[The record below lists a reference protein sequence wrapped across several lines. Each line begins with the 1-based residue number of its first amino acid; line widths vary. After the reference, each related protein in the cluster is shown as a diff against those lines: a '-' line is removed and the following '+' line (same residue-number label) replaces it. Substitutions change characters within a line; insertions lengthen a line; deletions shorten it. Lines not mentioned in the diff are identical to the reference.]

1 MSEIPGMIHHFLET
15 SAARFPDKP
24 AIIHGRGRHTYAA
37 VNRLANHLANR
48 LLDRGVNPGDRIA
61 LLSEN
66 SLEYVLG
73 FYAVL
78 KAGCVAVP
86 LNTEIKPDALVKTLR
101 LLEAKVFLAS
111 RKFERV
117 ARSID
122 LSPPNIDLIVL
133 TPSGIQ
139 GPSPCIHA
147 NDRSRGPSDRR
158 DLDLGLAINPRSCAV
173 IIFTSGSE
181 GQPKGVMLSHAN
193 VAANTKSIV
202 DYLALT
208 ADDVQMAVLPF
219 FYVMGKSLLNTHFA
233 VGGTVVINNQF
244 AYAAAVLKQMAE
256 EKVTGFSGVPSTY
269 AQLLFKSPLADYRDR
284 LPALRYCTQA
294 GGHMPR
300 SIKLALLD
308 VLPPQTKLVV
318 MYGATE
324 ASARLSYLPPEFLR
338 AKIDSIG
345 LPIPG
350 VTMNVVS
357 PEGQVLGPDESG
369 ELVARGENIM
379 LGYFRDDEATRK
391 VLDRHGYHTG
401 DLGFRDKDGFFFVTG
416 RKDNQVKIDG
426 HRVNLQEIED
436 VIVESGRASEG
447 LVFAVA
453 DGSRDLMLAG
463 LAVPRAEGPETEG
476 VILEYCRAKLAK
488 YKVPRFLYA
497 IDAIPKNSSGKP
509 DRAKALQIFRERHD
523 RGRYL
528 NVPRSPE

>member
-1 MSEIPGMIHHFLET
+1 MTEIPGLIHRFLEA
-15 SAARFPDKP
+15 SAARYPDKA
-24 AIIHGRGRHTYAA
+24 AIVHGRGRHTYAA
-37 VNRLANHLANR
+37 VNRLANRLAHR
-48 LLDRGVNPGDRIA
+48 LLGQGVRPGDRIA

-66 SLEYVLG
+66 SLEYVFG
-73 FYAVL
+73 FYGIL

-86 LNTEIKPDALVKTLR
+86 LNTELKPDGLVRTLQV
-101 LLEAKVFLAS
+101 LEAKALLVS
-111 RKFERV
+111 RKFERA

-122 LSPPNIDLIVL
+122 LSPFHTDLTVL
-133 TPSGIQ
+133 APSGVADPAADMSAD
-139 GPSPCIHA
+139 G
-147 NDRSRGPSDRR
+147 RGPGSSDRLDR
-158 DLDLGLAINPRSCAV
+158 DPGLATDPGSCAV

-181 GQPKGVMLSHAN
+181 GKPKGVMLSHAN
-193 VAANTKSIV
+193 VAANTRSIV
-202 DYLALT
+202 EYLALT

-244 AYAAAVLKQMAE
+244 AYTASVLKQMAE

-269 AQLLFKSPLADYRDR
+269 AQLLFKSPLAEYRER

-294 GGHMPR
+294 GGHMAR
-300 SIKLALLD
+300 SIKLALLET
-308 VLPPQTKLVV
+308 LPPQTKLIV

-324 ASARLSYLPPEFLR
+324 ASARLTYLPPDFLR

-345 LPIPG
+345 RPIPG
-350 VTMNVVS
+350 VTMDVVS
-357 PEGQVLGPDESG
+357 PDGTVLGPEENG

-379 LGYFRDDEATRK
+379 LGYFRDDESTQR
-391 VLDRHGYHTG
+391 VLDRLGYHTG
-401 DLGFRDKDGFFFVTG
+401 DLGFVDKDGFFFVTG

-436 VIVESGRASEG
+436 TIVESDQAIEG

-463 LAVPRAEGPETEG
+463 LAVPRAGGPESVD
-476 VILEYCRAKLAK
+476 VILEYCRSKLPK
-488 YKVPRFLYA
+488 YKVPRLLYA

-509 DRAKALQIFRERHD
+509 DRAKALQVFWERH
-523 RGRYL
+523 GRSQDL
-528 NVPRSPE
+528 NTPRSPK

>member
-1 MSEIPGMIHHFLET
+1 MIHHFLEA
-15 SAARFPDKP
+15 SAARYPDKP

-37 VNRLANHLANR
+37 VNRLANRLAHR

-66 SLEYVLG
+66 GLEYVFG
-73 FYAVL
+73 FYGIL

-86 LNTEIKPDALVKTLR
+86 LNTEIKPDGLVRTLQILEVKALLV
-101 LLEAKVFLAS
+101 S

-122 LSPPNIDLIVL
+122 LPSLAAVQIVL
-133 TPSGIQ
+133 TPSGILDP
-139 GPSPCIHA
+139 GPGTPA
-147 NDRSRGPSDRR
+147 DGRGPSDRP
-158 DLDLGLAINPRSCAV
+158 DGDPGLAIDPGSCAV

-193 VAANTKSIV
+193 VAANTRSIV

-208 ADDVQMAVLPF
+208 ADDIQMAVLPF

-233 VGGTVVINNQF
+233 VGGTVVVNNQF
-244 AYAAAVLKQMAE
+244 AYTASVLKQMAE

-269 AQLLFKSPLADYRDR
+269 AQLLFKSPLAEYRDR

-300 SIKLALLD
+300 SVKLALLEA
-308 VLPPQTKLVV
+308 LPPQTKLVV

-324 ASARLSYLPPEFLR
+324 ASARLTYLPPEFLR

-345 LPIPG
+345 RPIPG
-350 VTMNVVS
+350 VTMDVVS
-357 PEGQVLGPDESG
+357 PDGQVLGPDENG

-379 LGYFRDDEATRK
+379 LGYYRDDEATRR

-401 DLGFRDKDGFFFVTG
+401 DLGFRDEDGFFFVTG

-426 HRVNLQEIED
+426 HRINLREIED
-436 VIVESGRASEG
+436 VIMESGQAIEG
-447 LVFAVA
+447 LVFAVP

-463 LAVPRAEGPETEG
+463 LTVPKEDGARSGDF
-476 VILEYCRAKLAK
+476 ILEYCRSKLPK
-488 YKVPRFLYA
+488 YKVPRLLYA

-509 DRAKALQIFRERHD
+509 DRAKALQLFREKH
-523 RGRYL
+523 GRDQDL
-528 NVPRSPE
+528 NAPRSPK